1 MKLSIDSKEDFY
13 ELSRIASEALSYV
26 VSKKA
31 IESLKYILMFCREKF
46 IIPKILDTLVLQLLK
61 DYKNKQSISILR
73 TMIQYEV
80 IINYSKSGAKD
91 VGMLINEVRQ
101 KSKPPSKQKN
111 KDSDRIT
118 SEKSEEEKYE
128 HQYNLAED
136 PINSPLEQE
145 DPFEYGEIPPKRFT
159 SDGEIFRREHIA
171 EIMLRS
177 RIYSEEQE
185 IEIFRKLYGDFSNI
199 GNTDV
204 RIIKI
209 LIVYNKFNIFKKII
223 DSKANDSSES
233 DEDDFDDASKSFIS
247 AKFEEATIYYKTN
260 DIIVEAIIHWLKTD
274 NIPFFHKIF
283 SVFRMRVELRWLE
296 VQKIIIQSF
305 TEWYQNGKQINFLFD
320 KIKFIEILASSVL
333 SEVSIALKFIQ
344 IMKKLIK
351 ENYILNIFTN
361 YHNPFRLFILLI
373 KMLRVFGDNTESM
386 AIDLNLIQ
394 EDIEGI
400 MIQIIDDWNN
410 AEVLRNWMFDV
421 FEEGLTVIDL
431 LAQMNL
437 LRILNIPKIAKIVE
451 QVWTGNYDQRK
462 NNTIFQA
469 VKISQVGEK
478 YRNLNIDLDTMITV
492 VGKKRCWSFLIYSSK
507 IFGNSVKNI
516 WKPEN
521 KSAKDLLR
529 KKSLIK
535 TPAYGFMLYK
545 NSIFLQANI
554 ESFATLIIIFWIF
567 IILILEII
575 SRGNLRSTY
584 SNITRLQSQTQTTSV
599 LAQIE
604 SEYSNLKSYGDD
616 WYIRFR
622 ALTILNSMVIT
633 FFIQDFLI
641 YLSFIVRKISTSA
654 LSKILTTAILID
666 FVHVVGAIYLIVRY
680 LTYYDISRTLSR
692 SEEKYYRM
700 FEATEA
706 GGVQPKVIFAYL
718 VIVMM
723 YRLLFQMV
731 YFNTFG
737 ALVQIIIQMIVSC
750 FKFLILSLIFLVA
763 FTILGYILFNDID
776 QFKSIFWSFNT
787 MYQSVFGGF
796 DFTIYSSSTITP
808 EFCGRIFMC
817 LFLLGFAV
825 LVMNFLI
832 AILSEVYGKYIV
844 VANALQKWE
853 IIKLRPVYEPHK
865 HYGCLVRAPIFLN
878 YYMVIMAPLVVI
890 FKSQKLNSALIFIQY
905 FTLLFF
911 FVVFLILNLVMAM
924 PILILILAFIKLK
937 YISSKAKSAVDV
949 LVRLV
954 DIFVAFI
961 TIPIY
966 ICLLV
971 GATLILETKNQF
983 KENLVQIIGI
993 YSRQYQYANNVMDGS
1008 TNEKIGNKLDFVD
1021 SQRTYFRF
1029 KRFVNP
1035 LRSKQIQYNP
1045 TDFMISEIAVSLMI
1059 ASMKIVKREVQLA
1072 VNDGEIDDSIPL
1084 FIPTGYVV
1092 AELRKIF
1099 YLSEQFRALLFGR
1112 TYEKHVDVENP
1123 KLKYIISTLADKTL
1137 DGLEFYSDK
1146 QENLDNIKDNGTN
1159 LMTLAATLS
1168 NHEQRVQFWKNKL
1181 FKLFTES
1188 NNQWLID
1195 QFQICKDFLYLNSY
1209 EADISEVK
1217 KEVWEASEDLK
1228 ILYIKYQKK
1237 DDKYV
1242 EVNKNDEEKWR
1253 SGKFEEIAPDQNKNN
1268 QLKIH
1273 LIDLP
1278 TFIGPMIGFESKIRG
1293 IIRGE
1298 TENGKN
1304 PITRELKKRCWAM
1317 NQITLTRFVSS
1328 HMSTCYSACNTYATK
1343 E

>member
-1 MKLSIDSKEDFY
+1 MIY
-13 ELSRIASEALSYV
+13 
-26 VSKKA
+26 
-31 IESLKYILMFCREKF
+31 C
-46 IIPKILDTLVLQLLK
+46 
-61 DYKNKQSISILR
+61 KNK
-73 TMIQYEV
+73 
-80 IINYSKSGAKD
+80 
-91 VGMLINEVRQ
+91 
-101 KSKPPSKQKN
+101 
-111 KDSDRIT
+111 
-118 SEKSEEEKYE
+118 
-128 HQYNLAED
+128 
-136 PINSPLEQE
+136 PL
-145 DPFEYGEIPPKRFT
+145 T
-159 SDGEIFRREHIA
+159 
-171 EIMLRS
+171 
-177 RIYSEEQE
+177 
-185 IEIFRKLYGDFSNI
+185 
-199 GNTDV
+199 
-204 RIIKI
+204 
-209 LIVYNKFNIFKKII
+209 
-223 DSKANDSSES
+223 
-233 DEDDFDDASKSFIS
+233 
-247 AKFEEATIYYKTN
+247 
-260 DIIVEAIIHWLKTD
+260 
-274 NIPFFHKIF
+274 
-283 SVFRMRVELRWLE
+283 
-296 VQKIIIQSF
+296 
-305 TEWYQNGKQINFLFD
+305 
-320 KIKFIEILASSVL
+320 
-333 SEVSIALKFIQ
+333 
-344 IMKKLIK
+344 
-351 ENYILNIFTN
+351 
-361 YHNPFRLFILLI
+361 
-373 KMLRVFGDNTESM
+373 
-386 AIDLNLIQ
+386 
-394 EDIEGI
+394 
-400 MIQIIDDWNN
+400 
-410 AEVLRNWMFDV
+410 
-421 FEEGLTVIDL
+421 
-431 LAQMNL
+431 
-437 LRILNIPKIAKIVE
+437 
-451 QVWTGNYDQRK
+451 
-462 NNTIFQA
+462 
-469 VKISQVGEK
+469 
-478 YRNLNIDLDTMITV
+478 
-492 VGKKRCWSFLIYSSK
+492 
-507 IFGNSVKNI
+507 
-516 WKPEN
+516 
-521 KSAKDLLR
+521 
-529 KKSLIK
+529 K
-535 TPAYGFMLYK
+535 TPTYGFMLYK
-545 NSIFLQANI
+545 NSIFLQAYL
-554 ESFATLIIIFWIF
+554 ESLGTLILVLCIFVIF
-567 IILILEII
+567 ILEII
-575 SRGNLRSTY
+575 SRRNLRTTY
-584 SNITRLQSQTQTTSV
+584 SNITTLQSQTQTTSV

-622 ALTILNSMVIT
+622 ALVILNSMMIWL
-633 FFIQDFLI
+633 FIQDWLI

-654 LSKILTTAILID
+654 LSKILTAAILFD
-666 FVHVVGAIYLIVRY
+666 FVHAVGAIYLIVRY

-692 SEEKYYRM
+692 SEEKYYKM
-700 FEATEA
+700 FAATEA

-808 EFCGRIFMC
+808 EFCGRLFMC

-832 AILSEVYGKYIV
+832 AILSEVYAKYIV

-865 HYGCLVRAPIFLN
+865 HYGCLVRAPIFIN
-878 YYMVIMAPLVVI
+878 FYMVIMAPLVVI

-905 FTLLFF
+905 LTTVFF
-911 FVVFLILNLVMAM
+911 YEVFLFLNLSISM
-924 PILILILAFIKLK
+924 PILLLILVFIKLK
-937 YISSKAKSAVDV
+937 YISSKAKNAVDA

-954 DIFVAFI
+954 DIFVVVI
-961 TIPIY
+961 TSPIY
-966 ICLLV
+966 IFLLV
-971 GATLILETKNQF
+971 ASTFLLETKLLFNKNF
-983 KENLVQIIGI
+983 VQIIGI
-993 YSRQYQYANNVMDGS
+993 YSKQYQYVNNVMDGS
-1008 TNEKIGNKLDFVD
+1008 TNEKIGNKLDLVE
-1021 SQRTYFRF
+1021 SQKTYFKF

-1035 LRSKQIQYNP
+1035 LRRKYVKYNP

-1099 YLSEQFRALLFGR
+1099 YLSEQFRAMVFGN

-1159 LMTLAATLS
+1159 LMTLTAILS

-1217 KEVWEASEDLK
+1217 EEIWEASEGLK
-1228 ILYIKYQKK
+1228 KLYIKYQKK

-1242 EVNKNDEEKWR
+1242 EENKKVEVKWK
-1253 SGKFEEIAPDQNKNN
+1253 SGKIDEISQDQNKNN

-1293 IIRGE
+1293 TIRSE
-1298 TENGKN
+1298 TENGKTSI
-1304 PITRELKKRCWAM
+1304 PRELKKKCWTM
-1317 NQITLTRFVSS
+1317 NQITLTRFLSS
-1328 HMSTCYSACNTYATK
+1328 NMSTCYKACNTYATK

>member
-1 MKLSIDSKEDFY
+1 ME
-13 ELSRIASEALSYV
+13 SRS
-26 VSKKA
+26 
-31 IESLKYILMFCREKF
+31 
-46 IIPKILDTLVLQLLK
+46 T
-61 DYKNKQSISILR
+61 
-73 TMIQYEV
+73 
-80 IINYSKSGAKD
+80 
-91 VGMLINEVRQ
+91 
-101 KSKPPSKQKN
+101 
-111 KDSDRIT
+111 
-118 SEKSEEEKYE
+118 
-128 HQYNLAED
+128 
-136 PINSPLEQE
+136 
-145 DPFEYGEIPPKRFT
+145 
-159 SDGEIFRREHIA
+159 
-171 EIMLRS
+171 
-177 RIYSEEQE
+177 
-185 IEIFRKLYGDFSNI
+185 
-199 GNTDV
+199 
-204 RIIKI
+204 
-209 LIVYNKFNIFKKII
+209 
-223 DSKANDSSES
+223 
-233 DEDDFDDASKSFIS
+233 
-247 AKFEEATIYYKTN
+247 
-260 DIIVEAIIHWLKTD
+260 
-274 NIPFFHKIF
+274 
-283 SVFRMRVELRWLE
+283 
-296 VQKIIIQSF
+296 
-305 TEWYQNGKQINFLFD
+305 FLFD

-333 SEVSIALKFIQ
+333 SEVSIVLEYIQ

-373 KMLRVFGDNTESM
+373 KMLHVFEDNTESM
-386 AIDLNLIQ
+386 TIDLNLMQ
-394 EDIEGI
+394 EDIEVI
-400 MIQIIDDWNN
+400 MIQIIDDWDN

-421 FEEGLTVIDL
+421 FEEGLTVIDF
-431 LAQMNL
+431 LAQMDL

-462 NNTIFQA
+462 NTTSIFRPL
-469 VKISQVGEK
+469 KISQVGEK
-478 YRNLNIDLDTMITV
+478 YRNLNIDFDIMTTV
-492 VGKKRCWSFLIYSSK
+492 VGKRRCWSFFKYSSK
-507 IFGNSVKNI
+507 IFRNTVKNI

-521 KSAKDLLR
+521 KSANDLLR

-535 TPAYGFMLYK
+535 TSTYGFMLYK
-545 NSIFLQANI
+545 NSIFLQAYI
-554 ESFATLIIIFWIF
+554 ESLGTLILVLWIF
-567 IILILEII
+567 VILILEII
-575 SRGNLRSTY
+575 SRGNLRTTY
-584 SNITRLQSQTQTTSV
+584 SNITTLQSQTQTTSV

-622 ALTILNSMVIT
+622 ALVILNSMMIWL
-633 FFIQDFLI
+633 FIQDCLI

-654 LSKILTTAILID
+654 LSKILTAAILFD
-666 FVHVVGAIYLIVRY
+666 FVHTVGAIYLIVQY

-700 FEATEA
+700 FAATEA

-731 YFNTFG
+731 YFNAFG

-796 DFTIYSSSTITP
+796 DFAIYSSSRITP
-808 EFCGRIFMC
+808 EFWGRIFMC

-865 HYGCLVRAPIFLN
+865 YYGCLVRAPIFLN
-878 YYMVIMAPLVVI
+878 YYMILMAPIVII

-905 FTLLFF
+905 LTFLFF
-911 FVVFLILNLVMAM
+911 FEGIMILNLVIFMPVLLMAV
-924 PILILILAFIKLK
+924 ILIKLK

-949 LVRLV
+949 LVRLI
-954 DIFVAFI
+954 DIFVLVI
-961 TIPIY
+961 TSPIY

-971 GATLILETKNQF
+971 WASLILETKLQF
-983 KENLVQIIGI
+983 KENLVKIIGI
-993 YSRQYQYANNVMDGS
+993 NSKQYQYANNAMDGS
-1008 TNEKIGNKLDFVD
+1008 TNVKIGNKLDLVE
-1021 SQRTYFRF
+1021 SQKTYFKF

-1035 LRSKQIQYNP
+1035 LRRKRVKYNP

-1072 VNDGEIDDSIPL
+1072 INDGEIDDSIPL

-1099 YLSEQFRALLFGR
+1099 YLSEQFRAMVFGN

-1159 LMTLAATLS
+1159 LMTLTATLS

-1195 QFQICKDFLYLNSY
+1195 QYQICKDFLYLNSY

-1217 KEVWEASEDLK
+1217 EEIWEASEGLK
-1228 ILYIKYQKK
+1228 KLYIKYQKK
-1237 DDKYV
+1237 DGEYV
-1242 EVNKNDEEKWR
+1242 EVNKKDEDKW
-1253 SGKFEEIAPDQNKNN
+1253 KHTQIDEIVPEQNKNN
-1268 QLKIH
+1268 QFKIH

-1293 IIRGE
+1293 IIRDE
-1298 TENGKN
+1298 IENGKY
-1304 PITRELKKRCWAM
+1304 PISRELKKKCWTM
-1317 NQITLTRFVSS
+1317 NQITLTRFLSS
-1328 HMSTCYSACNTYATK
+1328 NMSTCYKACNTYATK